1 MKLTKYTVMVF
12 FCCLILLFAGLAIS
26 SVQSEGAG
34 LKTYVLMSMPLFL
47 WMVYQR
53 VTAMTAKARPR
64 ESDEVTFM
72 RMVEQ
77 VRQYEEAER
86 VAGGSRLLKGILE
99 CRGVARA
106 IRRPECEDAS
116 LTLSRV
122 AYIEQLMN
130 ALVPGLCRR
139 MPEGE
144 RRMWMRML
152 NEPAP
157 GEGAAGERRT
167 GKPATEAAPGNEG
180 EGLRLVSGDAEWM
193 EGGKP

>member
-12 FCCLILLFAGLAIS
+12 FCCLIFLFACLAIS
-26 SVQSEGAG
+26 SVQSEGGG

-47 WMVYQR
+47 WMIYQR
-53 VTAMTAKARPR
+53 VTVMTEKARTR

-99 CRGVARA
+99 CREVARA
-106 IRRPECEDAS
+106 LRRPECEAAS

-122 AYIEQLMN
+122 AYIEKLMN

-144 RRMWMRML
+144 RQMWMRML

-157 GEGAAGERRT
+157 GEGAAGVRRT
-167 GKPATEAAPGNEG
+167 GKPSTQAAPGNEG
-180 EGLRLVSGDAEWM
+180 EGLRLLSGGGGVD
-193 EGGKP
+193 EGR

>member
-12 FCCLILLFAGLAIS
+12 FCCLIFLFACLAIS
-26 SVQSEGAG
+26 SVQSEGGG

-47 WMVYQR
+47 WMIYQR
-53 VTAMTAKARPR
+53 VTVMTEKARTR

-72 RMVEQ
+72 RMAEQ
-77 VRQYEEAER
+77 VRQYEETER
-86 VAGGSRLLKGILE
+86 VAGGRRLLKGILE
-99 CRGVARA
+99 CREVARA
-106 IRRPECEDAS
+106 IRQPECEDAS

-122 AYIEQLMN
+122 AYIERLMN

-144 RRMWMRML
+144 IQMWMRML

-157 GEGAAGERRT
+157 DEGAAGERRNER
-167 GKPATEAAPGNEG
+167 PATQGGAGEER
-180 EGLRLVSGDAEWM
+180 EGLRLVSGDAEWV
-193 EGGKP
+193 EGGKS

>member
-12 FCCLILLFAGLAIS
+12 FCCLILLFACLAIC

-53 VTAMTAKARPR
+53 VTAMTEKARPR

-72 RMVEQ
+72 SMVEQ
-77 VRQYEEAER
+77 VRQYQETER
-86 VAGGSRLLKGILE
+86 VAGGRRLLKGILE
-99 CRGVARA
+99 CREVARA
-106 IRRPECEDAS
+106 IGRPECEDAS

-144 RRMWMRML
+144 RQMWMRML

-167 GKPATEAAPGNEG
+167 GKPATKATPGNEG